1 MSFNNKIVTND
12 TFIDCIIDYFCKK
25 INMPMT
31 NIDDILN
38 KEYLDYEDIVIL
50 LSIEDKNDMQK
61 VFDKALSVKANA
73 IGRFVYLRG
82 LIELS
87 NICRKNCL
95 YCGIRRDNSK
105 AIRYTLS
112 HDEVMESVRLTEK
125 YGFGSVVIQSGELLG
140 DTFIETLESYIKEI
154 HQNYPE
160 LLITLSC
167 GEQTPEVYK
176 RWFDAGAHRYLL
188 RIESSDEELYYSIH
202 PKDENHS
209 FKARMQVLTDLRN
222 TGYQVGTG
230 VMIGLPNQTVEH
242 LAKDLVFFRDFDVD
256 MIGMGPFI
264 EHSETPLYEKRNQL
278 WTLEKRFNVS
288 LLMIAILR
296 IMMPT
301 INIAAST
308 ALESLDNQGRRKA
321 ILAGAN
327 VVMPNV
333 TPLYKKKNYKLYE
346 NKPGIHLN
354 PWESLK
360 SIHDSIENCGE
371 HICYHNPGIPKHFR
385 DRTNNT

>member
-209 FKARMQVLTDLRN
+209 FKARMQALTDLRN

-242 LAKDLVFFRDFDVD
+242 LAKDLVFF
-256 MIGMGPFI
+256 
-264 EHSETPLYEKRNQL
+264 
-278 WTLEKRFNVS
+278 
-288 LLMIAILR
+288 
-296 IMMPT
+296 
-301 INIAAST
+301 
-308 ALESLDNQGRRKA
+308 
-321 ILAGAN
+321 
-327 VVMPNV
+327 
-333 TPLYKKKNYKLYE
+333 
-346 NKPGIHLN
+346 
-354 PWESLK
+354 
-360 SIHDSIENCGE
+360 
-371 HICYHNPGIPKHFR
+371 
-385 DRTNNT
+385 